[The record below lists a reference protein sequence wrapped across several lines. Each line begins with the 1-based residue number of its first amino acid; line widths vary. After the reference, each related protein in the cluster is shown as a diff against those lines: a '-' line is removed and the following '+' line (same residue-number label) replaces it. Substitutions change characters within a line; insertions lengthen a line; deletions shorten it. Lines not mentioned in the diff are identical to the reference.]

1 MSEQLLTLPR
11 PRGILRWFLRLPIG
25 LYRARLGFLLGDR
38 FLMLTHVG
46 RKTGQLHQTVV
57 EVVQHDLAT
66 DTYYVVSG
74 WGEKASWYQNIMAHP
89 QATIQVRNQKL
100 TAMAERV
107 STDKGAQ
114 IMMDYARKH
123 PFALRE
129 LARIMKYPLDGSE
142 ASVNNLGRNVPI
154 IAFGTKS
161 G

>member
-1 MSEQLLTLPR
+1 MSDQLFSLSLPH
-11 PRGILRWFLRLPIG
+11 GILKWLLRLPIG
-25 LYRARLGFLLGDR
+25 LYHAHLGSLLGDR

-57 EVVQHDLAT
+57 EVVQHDPAT

-74 WGEKASWYQNIMAHP
+74 WGERANWYRNILAHP
-89 QATIQVRNQKL
+89 QVTIQVRNQKL
-100 TAMAERV
+100 MAIADRV
-107 STDKGAQ
+107 SPNEGGQ

-142 ASVNNLGRNVPI
+142 ASANNLGRIIPI
-154 IAFGTKS
+154 IAFRTRPG
-161 G
+161 